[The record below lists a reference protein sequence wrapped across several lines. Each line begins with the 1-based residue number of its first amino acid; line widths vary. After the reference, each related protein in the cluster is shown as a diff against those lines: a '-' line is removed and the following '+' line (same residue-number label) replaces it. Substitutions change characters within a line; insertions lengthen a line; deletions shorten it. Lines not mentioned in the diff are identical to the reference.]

1 MASGRNETNFDP
13 MNNLEFTL
21 IPNLIQS
28 SSPSE
33 ETSSPVLYDYNISES
48 FYEIDTADLNMAL
61 YGDQL
66 FSDILNNILE
76 VNQLAPPSPH
86 TDEISELLM
95 DNIGVSNSTESNDT
109 ANPVQTM
116 DEQLA
121 MNKPNYPTMPTT
133 RSHTEKSSI
142 NNHTNQ
148 SISLSESV
156 AVTVPTPNQLIL
168 VHPLENTYK
177 ARYKSDYFPQTGN
190 VRRPRYVSDNASNH
204 FITLQLP
211 AGYHRDFTH
220 EYIRVA
226 LVTTLINNRE
236 RYYSPYKF
244 QTNHDD
250 AKVPDQN
257 PIYISVKKNEEKG
270 CLKLYLVLIK
280 SKLDQLYDAQPLKPF
295 SDVLHHVQ
303 NIIDEERLASKELIT
318 KYQLDKSHIAFTLCT
333 KLPNGTYDVHPETT
347 IISSVI
353 TETSTKPSATTT
365 TTNNKSTAKS
375 KPKTVS
381 CPHCKHCF
389 DPTDAVNATK
399 KETKRKAPSGTR
411 SKTTI
416 STRANKKKKMN

>member
-33 ETSSPVLYDYNISES
+33 ETSSPVLYDYNTSES

-61 YGDQL
+61 YGDQSFNDL
-66 FSDILNNILE
+66 LNDFLE
-76 VNQLAPPSPH
+76 VNQLAPPSPR

-95 DNIGVSNSTESNDT
+95 DNIGVLNSTESNDT
-109 ANPVQTM
+109 ANPIQTM

-211 AGYHRDFTH
+211 TGYHRDFTH

-250 AKVPDQN
+250 
-257 PIYISVKKNEEKG
+257 
-270 CLKLYLVLIK
+270 
-280 SKLDQLYDAQPLKPF
+280 
-295 SDVLHHVQ
+295 
-303 NIIDEERLASKELIT
+303 
-318 KYQLDKSHIAFTLCT
+318 
-333 KLPNGTYDVHPETT
+333 
-347 IISSVI
+347 
-353 TETSTKPSATTT
+353 
-365 TTNNKSTAKS
+365 
-375 KPKTVS
+375 
-381 CPHCKHCF
+381 
-389 DPTDAVNATK
+389 
-399 KETKRKAPSGTR
+399 
-411 SKTTI
+411 
-416 STRANKKKKMN
+416 